1 MSESIRD
8 IVEDYWDSLSDEQK
22 AKFDT
27 EIAKQA
33 TEAEA
38 KMDEIRTRLYG
49 SEPPAF
55 PTHSASNLLEVRN
68 GELVPVSAEDAAKIP
83 VYQPPGGVFP
93 TIFLS
98 GLIKRPASVDDNTPA
113 VLVCEWCGF
122 TIPDPIDLHHD
133 TNIVPDGWLSVARPL
148 SDEHA
153 VMCPAC
159 VRAELEE

>member
-8 IVEDYWDSLSDEQK
+8 IVEDYWASLPEEQKILWDKPLSDEEFAK
-22 AKFDT
+22 AHG
-27 EIAKQA
+27 EAQAKL
-33 TEAEA
+33 E
-38 KMDEIRTRLYG
+38 KILNR
-49 SEPPAF
+49 
-55 PTHSASNLLEVRN
+55 PTVTAQ
-68 GELVPVSAEDAAKIP
+68 GPLV
-83 VYQPPGGVFP
+83 
-93 TIFLS
+93 TIFLD